1 MRRVLFGAALCAGML
16 MAGITNASAAIYCSA
31 DPTYKV
37 GLPIS
42 YSLNVQVKT
51 PLLSTHV
58 YLIGTKKT
66 TTYGATAGLL

>member
-1 MRRVLFGAALCAGML
+1 MRRIVFGVALCAGL
-16 MAGITNASAAIYCSA
+16 LFSGITNASAAIYCSA

-42 YSLNVQVKT
+42 YSLDVAVKT

-58 YLIGTKKT
+58 YASGTKST
-66 TTYGATAGLL
+66 TTWGGGVGLL